1 LDYFRTNFLLHWHT
15 KLTRTMLYLKPYYN
29 LLFTLFLFGIF
40 PTNHACNQIDRDSLL
55 SLAFNRASSPP
66 LNWSSIDCCQ
76 WEGISC
82 DHKHQVTHI
91 WLPSKGLNG
100 SLSPSLQNLTRLSHL
115 NLSHNS
121 LSGPLPKRLFSPLNQ
136 LKVLDLSYNHISGD
150 ITDWPASIQ
159 ILDISSNRFNQTIQS
174 LFLQRAW
181 RLTELNVSNNSFVGP
196 IPSFPCTNSSL
207 VKLLDFSHNHHGG
220 HIPRGL
226 GACSKLKVFRAGFNY
241 LSGLLPDD
249 IYNATGLEEISL
261 PSNELSGPISGDIV
275 KLAKL
280 TYLELYG
287 NKLSGNLP
295 GNVGKLSKLKH
306 LILHTNSFTGSLPP
320 SLMNCTNLAKLILR
334 FNFLEGDISTFN
346 FSTLHQL
353 TVFDMGF
360 NNFSGNLPVSLY
372 ACKSLIGIRLARN
385 QLEGQIRPEVL
396 QLKFLSF
403 LSLSF
408 NRLTNITDTIKILM
422 RCKALSVVFLGGNF
436 LHEAMPSDDNIV
448 DSDGF
453 ENLRLFSL
461 KSCQLSGQLPI
472 WLSRLKKLEYLSL
485 PNNLITGSIPNW
497 LWTLPRLFCVDLSK
511 NLISGEFPKEFCGLQ
526 TLVSPKALVD
536 NNHWDLPIFTGPDPS
551 SQHNFLSSLRP
562 AIVVA
567 NNNLSGN
574 IPIEIGCL
582 KLLSRL
588 DLSYNNFSGSIPNQI
603 SELTNLEV
611 LDLSANR
618 LSGELPASLS
628 SLHFLHVFSVANN
641 NLHGPIPSGTQ
652 LQSFDASAYE
662 GNPGLCGP
670 PLLHEC
676 AHIVSNKGDI
686 RDEDNGHKIP
696 WFPIIVVLGFITGF
710 WGVCGPLVLSYKW
723 RVAYFQFMDDV
734 KGRCIIYFFKIAYW
748 SF

>member
-1 LDYFRTNFLLHWHT
+1 MLD
-15 KLTRTMLYLKPYYN
+15 LKPYH

-40 PTNHACNQIDRDSLL
+40 STNHACNQIDRDSLL
-55 SLAFNRASSPP
+55 SLAVYRMSSPP

-91 WLPSKGLNG
+91 WLPSKGLSG
-100 SLSPSLQNLTRLSHL
+100 SISPSLGNLTQLSHL

-121 LSGPLPKRLFSPLNQ
+121 LSGPLPKGLFLSLNQ
-136 LKVLDLSYNHISGD
+136 LKVLDLSYNNLFGDTSG
-150 ITDWPASIQ
+150 WPSSVQ
-159 ILDISSNRFNQTIQS
+159 IVDISSNQFSETIQS
-174 LFLQRAW
+174 SFLQRAW
-181 RLTELNVSNNSFVGP
+181 RLTDLNVSNNNLAGL
-196 IPSFPCTNSSL
+196 IPSIPCINSSV
-207 VKLLDFSHNHHGG
+207 VKLLDFSHNHYSG

-241 LSGLLPDD
+241 LSGLLPHD
-249 IYNATGLEEISL
+249 IYNAVGLEEISL
-261 PSNELSGPISGDIV
+261 PSNNLSGPISGDIV
-275 KLAKL
+275 NLAKL
-280 TYLELYG
+280 TYLELYR
-287 NKLSGNLP
+287 NNLSGKLP
-295 GNVGKLSKLKH
+295 VDIGKLSKLKH
-306 LILHTNSFTGSLPP
+306 ILLNDNSLTGSLPP
-320 SLMNCTNLAKLILR
+320 SLVNCTNLTKLFLGS
-334 FNFLEGDISTFN
+334 NFLEGNISTFN
-346 FSTLHQL
+346 FSSLHQL
-353 TVFDMGF
+353 IVIDLGG
-360 NNFSGNLPVSLY
+360 NKFSGNLPVSLY
-372 ACKSLIGIRLARN
+372 SCKSLTTIRLALN
-385 QLEGQIRPEVL
+385 QLEGQIQPEVL

-403 LSLSF
+403 LSLAS
-408 NRLTNITDTIKILM
+408 NKLTNITYAIKILM
-422 RCKALSVVFLGGNF
+422 RCKTLSVVMLGENF
-436 LHEAMPSDDNIV
+436 LYEAMPSDDNIV
-448 DSDGF
+448 GSDGF

-461 KSCQLSGQLPI
+461 DGCQLSGQMPI
-472 WLSRLKKLEYLSL
+472 WLSRLKKLEVLSL
-485 PNNLITGSIPNW
+485 SSNRITGSIPIW
-497 LWTLPRLFCVDLSK
+497 LSTLPRLFRLDISD

-536 NNHWDLPIFTGPDPS
+536 DNHWDLPIFSGLDPS
-551 SQHNFLSSLRP
+551 TQHNFLASLRP
-562 AIVVA
+562 AIVLA

-582 KLLSRL
+582 KLLSWL

-628 SLHFLHVFSVANN
+628 SLHFLNEFSVANN

-652 LQSFDASAYE
+652 LQSFDASAFE

-670 PLLHEC
+670 PLPHEC

-696 WFPIIVVLGFITGF
+696 WFPIVVVFGFITGF
-710 WGVCGPLVLSYKW
+710 WGVCGPLVLNYKW

-734 KGRCIIYFFKIAYW
+734 KDRCIIFFFKIAYC